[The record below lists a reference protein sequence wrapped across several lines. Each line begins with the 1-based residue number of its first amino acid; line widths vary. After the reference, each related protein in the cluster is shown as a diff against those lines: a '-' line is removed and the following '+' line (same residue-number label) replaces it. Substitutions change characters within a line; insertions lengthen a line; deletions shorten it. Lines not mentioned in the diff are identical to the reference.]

1 MHLVAP
7 AWQANLVPSTSTFM
21 TAPEAMTTALVVQKK
36 CPNLVI
42 STLLQMSVA
51 PANSLTVEFLPKPPP
66 ETEIIAP
73 AELPTWGV
81 ISRRVGTV
89 LTSPM
94 VLIQ

>member
-1 MHLVAP
+1 
-7 AWQANLVPSTSTFM
+7 M

-42 STLLQMSVA
+42 STLLHMSVA

-94 VLIQ
+94 AVILAGETYPAAVAS